1 MKKDTLII
9 TLKEMQHELGVSR
22 PTIWRLRRDKILPNP
37 VYAGDMLLGWRRS
50 SIEEWLIESQQMEV
64 A

>member
-9 TLKEMQHELGVSR
+9 TLKEMQYELSVSR
-22 PTIWRLRRDKILPNP
+22 ATLWRLRRDNVLPKP

-50 SIEEWLIESQQMEV
+50 AIEEWLIESQQQE
-64 A
+64 AA